1 MDELVTNVVETAEK
15 AVEENLPVVQEAVKE
30 GLTTVQKAVCVAS
43 GFVAGGL
50 TSFAIKHIPGV
61 KEGLD
66 AFNTARIKRKEE
78 KKAAKAAKKQ
88 QGVEATN
95 GDTNPPVEG

>member
-1 MDELVTNVVETAEK
+1 MNEIIENVVETAEK
-15 AVEENLPVVQEAVKE
+15 AVEENLPVVEEAVKE
-30 GLTTVQKAVCVAS
+30 GMTTVQKALCVAS

-66 AFNTARIKRKEE
+66 AFNTARKERKKE
-78 KKAAKAAKKQ
+78 KKAEKAAKKQ
-88 QGVEATN
+88 QKAVEATE
-95 GDTNPPVEG
+95 TNPPVEG